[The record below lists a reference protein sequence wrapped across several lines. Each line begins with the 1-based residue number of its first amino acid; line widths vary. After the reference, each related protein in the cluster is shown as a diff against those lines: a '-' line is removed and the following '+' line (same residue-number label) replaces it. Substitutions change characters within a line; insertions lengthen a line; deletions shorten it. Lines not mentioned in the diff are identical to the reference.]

1 MDRTNKKNAAELYY
15 PKSMRFRSNPYCTH
29 KLVEQIY
36 ETLDWAMGSPNATVN
51 QFTINSRYLARDQA
65 PVVITQI

>member
-51 QFTINSRYLARDQA
+51 
-65 PVVITQI
+65 

>member
-36 ETLDWAMGSPNATVN
+36 EILDWVAQTLRSISLLST
-51 QFTINSRYLARDQA
+51 L
-65 PVVITQI
+65 VI